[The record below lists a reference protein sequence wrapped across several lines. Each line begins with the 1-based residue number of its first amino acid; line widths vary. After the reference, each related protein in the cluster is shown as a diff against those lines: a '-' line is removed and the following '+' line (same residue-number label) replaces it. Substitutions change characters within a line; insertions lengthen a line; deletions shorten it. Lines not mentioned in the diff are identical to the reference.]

1 MTAVLLA
8 LASLQIWV
16 GLGALRSDTASTFFD
31 DLPAGALLLFLS
43 QCLVVTV
50 PLIACWRLALALAYR
65 PVPSVSDAELPA
77 ITVIVPAYN
86 EGRQVYSTL
95 QSLLDSRYPLA
106 KLRIIAVNDGSVDD
120 TWSWMRRATD
130 EWPDRIVALNC
141 RINRGK
147 RAALYEGFSRAHG
160 EVIVTVD
167 SDSEVLPDTLR
178 NLVSPMVLDQNVG
191 AVAGNVRVL
200 NRDAGPIP
208 AMLDVSFTFSFEFI
222 RAGESVLDTVM
233 CCPGALSAYRRSAVD
248 ACKDEWLEQTFLG
261 QRANIGEDR
270 ALTNSI
276 LRQGYSSRFQG
287 NAVVLTEVPNH
298 TRQLSKMFL
307 RWARS
312 NVRETLVL
320 ASFVFT
326 RFRRSSALGARFNA
340 VLALLR
346 LGFGPFAFGATVLSV
361 IAKPSLVPWMIA
373 LSLVASLP
381 RAVIYGFW
389 REATRALWAFPFS
402 VYYLFCLSWIA
413 PYAFFT
419 PGRSAWLTRSKT
431 PDPVPIGPSWEP
443 GAPALPLAGELLRSP
458 HSAATRMASAPL
470 GFSRELR
477 SAPLG
482 SAVKP

>member
-1 MTAVLLA
+1 MKAGSRVTPFRTIIMTTALLA

-16 GLGALRSDTASTFFD
+16 VLGALRGDTASALFD
-31 DLPAGALLLFLS
+31 DIPGGALLLLLS
-43 QCLVVTV
+43 QCLAVTV

-65 PVPSVSDAELPA
+65 PVPSASDAELPEL
-77 ITVIVPAYN
+77 TVIVPAYN
-86 EGRQVYSTL
+86 EGRQVYATL
-95 QSLLDSRYPLA
+95 QSLIASRYPLA

-120 TWSWMRRATD
+120 TWSWMRRAAD
-130 EWPDRIVALNC
+130 EWPDRIIALNC

-147 RAALYEGFSRAHG
+147 RAALYEGFNRAYG
-160 EVIVTVD
+160 DVIVTVD

-178 NLVSPMVLDQNVG
+178 NLVSPMVRDANVG

-208 AMLDVSFTFSFEFI
+208 SMLDVSFTYSFEFI

-233 CCPGALSAYRRSAVD
+233 CCPGALSAYRRSAVEV
-248 ACKDEWLEQTFLG
+248 CKDAWLEQTFLG
-261 QRANIGEDR
+261 QHANIGEDR
-270 ALTNSI
+270 ALTNAI
-276 LRQGYSSRFQG
+276 LRQGYLSRFQS

-312 NVRETLVL
+312 NVRETLAL
-320 ASFVFT
+320 AGFVFT

-340 VLALLR
+340 TLALLR
-346 LGFGPFAFGATVLSV
+346 LGFAPVAFGAAVLSV
-361 IAKPSLVPWMIA
+361 ASNPALVPWMIA

-381 RAVIYGFW
+381 RAVLYGFW
-389 REATRALWAFPFS
+389 REATRALWAFPYS

-419 PGRSAWLTRSKT
+419 PGRSAWLTRVKALDT
-431 PDPVPIGPSWEP
+431 AAI
-443 GAPALPLAGELLRSP
+443 APRETTAPRGFARGLRP
-458 HSAATRMASAPL
+458 AS
-470 GFSRELR
+470 FDSV
-477 SAPLG
+477 
-482 SAVKP
+482 VKP